1 MCVCYIFYRNLY
13 LTSYPLTNNLG
24 GIMLHLIIDGNSY
37 HEVTRAGNEIYF
49 DPCNCD
55 EDDDIP

>member
-1 MCVCYIFYRNLY
+1 
-13 LTSYPLTNNLG
+13 
-24 GIMLHLIIDGNSY
+24 MLHLIIDGNSY